1 MAADDAQ
8 KAAANVVIYT
18 RALCGYCSAAR
29 KLLDDKGVAYDEI
42 DATMS
47 AKKRR
52 EMFDRSGRS
61 TFPQIFINDDPIGG
75 YDDLAQLNHDGLL
88 DDRLGSVE

>member
-29 KLLDDKGVAYDEI
+29 KLLDDKGIAYDEI

-52 EMFDRSGRS
+52 EMVDRSGRS

>member
-29 KLLDDKGVAYDEI
+29 KLLDDKGIAYDEI

-47 AKKRR
+47 VKKRR
-52 EMFDRSGRS
+52 EMVDRSGRS
-61 TFPQIFINDDPIGG
+61 TFPQIFINDSPIGG